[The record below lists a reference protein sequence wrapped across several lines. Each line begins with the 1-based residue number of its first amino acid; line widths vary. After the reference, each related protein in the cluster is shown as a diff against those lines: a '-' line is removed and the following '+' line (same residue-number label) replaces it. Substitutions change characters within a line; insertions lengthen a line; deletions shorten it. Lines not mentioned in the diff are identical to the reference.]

1 MHSTLQPGLTYEFKF
16 TVPENKTVPFL
27 YPESPEF
34 QKMPKVLATGFM
46 VGLFEW
52 ACIRAVNPHLDWPR
66 EQTVG
71 TDIRL
76 NHIAATPPGLIVT
89 VKVRLDK
96 VEGRK
101 LSFSISGH
109 DGVDTISEG
118 THERFVI
125 DAAKF
130 NEKTELKAANAR
142 GLNSGNPLH

>member
-1 MHSTLQPGLTYEFKF
+1 MKDTLQPGLTYEFRF

-34 QKMPKVLATGFM
+34 QVMPKVLATGFM

-52 ACIRAVNPHLDWPR
+52 ACIKAINPYLDWPK

-71 TDIRL
+71 TGICL
-76 NHIAATPPGLIVT
+76 SHIAATPPGLTVT
-89 VKVRLDK
+89 VKVHLDNL
-96 VEGRK
+96 EGRK
-101 LSFSISGH
+101 LTFSVTGH
-109 DGVDTISEG
+109 DGVDKISEG

-130 NEKTELKAANAR
+130 DKKVGEKAR
-142 GLNSGNPLH
+142 I